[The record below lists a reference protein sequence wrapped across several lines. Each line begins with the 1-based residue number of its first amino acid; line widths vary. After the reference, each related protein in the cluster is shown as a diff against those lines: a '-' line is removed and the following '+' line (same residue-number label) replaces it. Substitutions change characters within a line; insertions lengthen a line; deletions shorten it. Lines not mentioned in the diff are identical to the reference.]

1 MIRIISVVIALSF
14 AHQAASQTNF
24 YQCKDKWGQP
34 VFSQRPCG
42 SDAEQHSVTPHSQ
55 ISTPSRDQP
64 VATAPGE
71 SPAAEAETF
80 SIEVTRTKRRLSEI
94 DEDLDRREARIA
106 RYSDERD
113 AKIAILKDK
122 RRYANNNLA
131 GATWQESLASE
142 MQAIATQYDT
152 KINSQ
157 QQKID
162 DLQEESRLLKD
173 KLASS

>member
-1 MIRIISVVIALSF
+1 
-14 AHQAASQTNF
+14 
-24 YQCKDKWGQP
+24 
-34 VFSQRPCG
+34 
-42 SDAEQHSVTPHSQ
+42 
-55 ISTPSRDQP
+55 